1 MSRSAAIDFI
11 KALAAQVIV
20 WHHFVHYT
28 PMAEILSERW
38 PLWFDWLDAHG
49 RLAVQPFLVI
59 GGFLAAQSMGRRQT
73 VWFWASVG
81 QRYLRLMPALV
92 VSLCL
97 VILVTWALGEHL
109 RDAEWASPLPDAGIF
124 LAHVFM
130 LQDLL
135 GVASISAGA
144 WYLAIDLQLFALYV
158 CLVRISAWWPPR
170 VSVPALAL
178 MVTGLTL
185 ASIHLFSRQA
195 MLDIWAIYFFSA
207 YGLGALVAW
216 STTNRVARLC
226 LALTVGLWLIDVAL
240 DPRPRPLMAL
250 ATASVLLAWTQGQA
264 RGARPWAGLLQ
275 RLGDGSYALFVSH
288 FAVILFVS
296 AIWESQRPEGVGAAW
311 LYLGAGWLLALGVG
325 HGVDRICQGLTR
337 WAWPM
342 RG

>member
-20 WHHFVHYT
+20 WHHLVLYT
-28 PMAEILSERW
+28 PMAEVLSERW
-38 PLWFDWLDAHG
+38 PLWFDWLDTHG

-59 GGFLAAQSMGRRQT
+59 GGFLAAKSMGRRQT
-73 VWFWASVG
+73 VFFWASVG
-81 QRYLRLMPALV
+81 RRYLRLMPALV

-97 VILVTWALGEHL
+97 VVLVTWVLGEHL

-135 GVASISAGA
+135 GVGSISAGA

-158 CLVRISAWWPPR
+158 VLVKISARWSPR
-170 VSVPALAL
+170 VTVPALSAML
-178 MVTGLTL
+178 TGLTL
-185 ASIHLFSRQA
+185 ASVHVFSRQP

-207 YGLGALVAW
+207 YGLGVLVAW
-216 STTNRVARLC
+216 SLTHRVAQYW
-226 LALTVGLWLIDVAL
+226 LALTVALWLIDVAL
-240 DPRPRPLMAL
+240 DPRPRPLLAL
-250 ATASVLLAWTQGQA
+250 ATGAVLLAWSKRQTH
-264 RGARPWAGLLQ
+264 GAWPWTGLLQ

-296 AIWESQRPEGVGAAW
+296 AIWESQSPEGVGAAW
-311 LYLGAGWLLALGVG
+311 LYLLAAWLLALGVG
-325 HGVDRICQGLTR
+325 HGVDRFSQGLTR
-337 WAWPM
+337 WAWPT